1 MMSQSVSLSLRDDVD
16 RSPQDQGEQILAMG
30 GESRKGNAGRS
41 MFYLQQ

>member
-1 MMSQSVSLSLRDDVD
+1 MISQSVSLSLGDDAD

-30 GESRKGNAGRS
+30 GESRNTGRS